1 MQLPVLRVGPP
12 MKELELGIQH
22 HENAGEDVA
31 DGCFFSATQVKLP
44 QNASGWRKHWN
55 AKPF

>member
-1 MQLPVLRVGPP
+1 
-12 MKELELGIQH
+12 MKEVELGIQH
-22 HENAGEDVA
+22 YENAGEDVA
-31 DGCFFSATQVKLP
+31 DGCFFSTTQVKLP